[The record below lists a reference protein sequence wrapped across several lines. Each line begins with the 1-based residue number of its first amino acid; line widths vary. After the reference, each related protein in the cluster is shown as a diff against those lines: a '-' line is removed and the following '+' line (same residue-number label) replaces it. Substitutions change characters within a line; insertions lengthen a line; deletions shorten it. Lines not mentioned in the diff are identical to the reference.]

1 MKYMVKLSY
10 YHIFG
15 GAVVNRKYNRY
26 MRFVS
31 VLLIVVV
38 AFKTVDFTL
47 SEITDIWA
55 YEDACETL
63 SGTSWAIV
71 YKKLENG
78 EELTEKDYDIILA
91 ETGLGK
97 PAVESFS
104 EEEKFEKVKEY
115 SEYYLAD
122 KDYKCVR
129 EGVFACHEYITD
141 ENGNAIQ
148 NPAFANIQN
157 GDIIITLSIHS
168 LGWRHGHAAI
178 VVDAEKGTTA
188 QAVMIGEKSDFGHIG
203 EWREFPLVAVLRP
216 KNVNAEIIDEVVAFT
231 QEKLIGID
239 YSHASGILSGRDEN
253 ITPTTTHC
261 AHFVWYAYK
270 CFGIDIDSN
279 GGRVVTPKEI
289 LHSDKFE
296 IVQVYGNIMDL

>member
-1 MKYMVKLSY
+1 MKYMVKLFY

-15 GAVVNRKYNRY
+15 GAVVSRNYNRY

-55 YEDACETL
+55 YEDAREVS

-78 EELTEKDYDIILA
+78 EELTDKDYDIILA

-148 NPAFANIQN
+148 NPAFANLQN

-188 QAVMIGEKSDFGHIG
+188 QAVMIGEKSNFGHIG

-216 KNVNAEIIDEVVAFT
+216 KNVETEIIDEVVEFT
-231 QEKLIGID
+231 KEKLIGID
-239 YSHASGILSGRDEN
+239 YSLASGILSGRNEN
-253 ITPTTTHC
+253 VIPTTTHC
-261 AHFVWYAYK
+261 AHYVWYAYE

-279 GGRVVTPKEI
+279 GGRIVTPKEI
-289 LHSDKFE
+289 LHSDKLE

>member
-1 MKYMVKLSY
+1 MKYMVKLFY

-239 YSHASGILSGRDEN
+239 YSLASGILSGRDEN